1 MQTGSTVLLYNI
13 TDGKRRQKIKFIC
26 VRMGAK
32 IINVEPADY
41 LQPVGALAKVP
52 GLERTRDIYTGE
64 GFLEEMMVMKGF
76 TDRQLNE
83 LISGFRREKL
93 EKVNLKAV
101 LTATNQTWNS
111 LELYEELKKEHEQ
124 MSGAPSQS

>member
-1 MQTGSTVLLYNI
+1 MGHH
-13 TDGKRRQKIKFIC
+13 
-26 VRMGAK
+26 MGAK